1 MIKAFVRN
9 TCKGLFACFLRTLR
23 QFALGFLHA
32 LISSISYILIISGT
46 M

>member
-1 MIKAFVRN
+1 MCNAR
-9 TCKGLFACFLRTLR
+9 KGLFACFLRTLR

>member
-1 MIKAFVRN
+1 MIKAFVCNAR
-9 TCKGLFACFLRTLR
+9 KGLFVCFLHALR

-32 LISSISYILIISGT
+32 LISSISHLFIISGT